1 MGYSIAMWGQTPTE
15 ESYEVNNLKN
25 LERNKRP
32 PTNLF
37 LALLKNEYFRNKYIL
52 RFCDFANGIF
62 NLDKIDLLI
71 NDYKDNYLDM
81 LANSKVRWKGFTY
94 DNELEAFAAAKNDFI
109 KTFDDIRKI
118 L

>member
-37 LALLKNEYFRNKYIL
+37 LALLKNEDFRNKYIL
-52 RFCDFANGIF
+52 R
-62 NLDKIDLLI
+62 
-71 NDYKDNYLDM
+71 
-81 LANSKVRWKGFTY
+81 
-94 DNELEAFAAAKNDFI
+94 
-109 KTFDDIRKI
+109 
-118 L
+118 